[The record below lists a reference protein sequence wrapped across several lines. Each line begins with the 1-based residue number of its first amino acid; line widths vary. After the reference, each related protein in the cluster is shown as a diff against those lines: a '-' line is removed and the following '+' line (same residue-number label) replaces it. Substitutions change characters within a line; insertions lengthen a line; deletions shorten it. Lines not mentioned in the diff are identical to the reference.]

1 MMRKKLR
8 LIVSVALALC
18 LMMSMSA
25 AAYADFSA
33 SYTTNQNVSKTEVF
47 RTQSNITKATL
58 SYGELPTGFSLSKD
72 DHSIYLSG
80 STTKTG
86 DFECGIWIET
96 DGGLEVSIIK
106 LKITNGTD
114 EFVPE
119 STSKPSTSI
128 DPVDDGKPP
137 KITKHPTGETVEP
150 GGSAKFI
157 ARADNATEFVW
168 RIVSKDTTNTITAKE
183 APSYFSGL
191 KVSGT
196 DSETLVLSNIPSSM
210 NGWSVECKFKNANGT
225 SFTNGAVI
233 TVKSSQP
240 VVTTPKPTAKNPVIN
255 TQPVDEKRDLGN
267 PCTLSV
273 KAISPDSGTL
283 YYQWYK
289 STNGSTTG
297 MTAIKDANDP
307 SYTPPETEGT
317 TYYCVAISN
326 AKNGGES
333 PAIYSNMVSV
343 TYTNPTVPMQS
354 ETPSGG
360 SSGQPSGGSSNQPS
374 GGSSNQSSGGIEGHQ
389 SPGTTAAPTAAPADS
404 SSSRDNGNSLRTSLI
419 FFGATGVLALAALI
433 GILVYLLKSNRDD
446 R

>member
-58 SYGELPTGFSLSKD
+58 SYGELPSGFSLSKD

-106 LKITNGTD
+106 LKITSGTD

-119 STSKPSTSI
+119 STSKPSTGI

-150 GGSAKFI
+150 GGNAMFI

-196 DSETLVLSNIPSSM
+196 DSDTLVLSNIPSSM

-255 TQPVDEKRDLGN
+255 TQPVDEKRDLGD

-289 STNGSTTG
+289 SANGSTTG

-317 TYYCVAISN
+317 MYYCVAISN
-326 AKNGGES
+326 AKNGSES

-354 ETPSGG
+354 AAPSGG
-360 SSGQPSGGSSNQPS
+360 SSGQPTGGSS
-374 GGSSNQSSGGIEGHQ
+374 GQSSGGVEGQQ
-389 SPGTTAAPTAAPADS
+389 SPGTTATPTATPAES